1 MKTAYYKYFSALLL
15 FGSNGVIASNI
26 ALPSYEIVLLR
37 TLIGSLFLL
46 VVFKFS
52 GQQLTFYKNKRSGLF
67 LCISAIAMGASWML
81 LYEAYQHVGVS
92 IASLAYYCEPV
103 IVMILAPLLFNER
116 LTWAK
121 AAGFASVLLGAFFVN
136 WQALDDG
143 KTVWGLFCGG
153 MSAIMYAIMVIFN
166 KKTQNISGAENSLVQ
181 LFVGFLVVATFI
193 GFNQGL
199 TLHHS
204 AVNWMPVLLLG
215 LLNTGLGCYLY
226 FSSIT
231 VLPVQTVAIC
241 GYLEPLAAVFFS
253 VFLLHESLQP
263 LQILGAILII
273 SGAVFSECAE
283 QSNPDQPK
291 R

>member
-1 MKTAYYKYFSALLL
+1 
-15 FGSNGVIASNI
+15 
-26 ALPSYEIVLLR
+26 
-37 TLIGSLFLL
+37 
-46 VVFKFS
+46 
-52 GQQLTFYKNKRSGLF
+52 
-67 LCISAIAMGASWML
+67 
-81 LYEAYQHVGVS
+81 
-92 IASLAYYCEPV
+92 
-103 IVMILAPLLFNER
+103 
-116 LTWAK
+116 
-121 AAGFASVLLGAFFVN
+121 
-136 WQALDDG
+136 
-143 KTVWGLFCGG
+143 
-153 MSAIMYAIMVIFN
+153 MYAIMVIFN

-215 LLNTGLGCYLY
+215 LLNTGFGCYLY